1 MSGNFFFKPI
11 TPTIVIAMRTDQKR
25 LIEELEKNLDENIV
39 EIISLSVT
47 LFKEFEDVLSHW
59 DYIL

>member
-1 MSGNFFFKPI
+1 
-11 TPTIVIAMRTDQKR
+11 MRTDQKR

-59 DYIL
+59 DYIF